1 MSSLKSIA
9 QEVVDK
15 AGKTGIS
22 IPSIDSANGKTVL
35 IEPGNNNYLRVF
47 IMNLNLTNMSF

>member
-35 IEPGNNNYLRVF
+35 IEPGNDNESL
-47 IMNLNLTNMSF
+47 